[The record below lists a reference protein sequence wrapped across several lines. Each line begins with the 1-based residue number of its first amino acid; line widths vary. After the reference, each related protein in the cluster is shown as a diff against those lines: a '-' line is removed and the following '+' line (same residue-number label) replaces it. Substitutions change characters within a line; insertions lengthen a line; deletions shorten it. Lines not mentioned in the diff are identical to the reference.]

1 MFALTVCTKQNI
13 VDSCEAGAWWR
24 GQTTSVMFH
33 DKHFKV
39 CTQVFGVLRR
49 YGWWTHPNLPIET
62 RKAVALSFHFQ
73 PLKHLLVVS

>member
-13 VDSCEAGAWWR
+13 ADSREAGAWWR

-49 YGWWTHPNLPIET
+49 YGW
-62 RKAVALSFHFQ
+62 
-73 PLKHLLVVS
+73 